1 MNGQVTQARRAIAFK
16 IKENPSFITVLRQ
29 AMVDDGFGNQVPD
42 PFGTPEEK
50 HFKVRITHERAQ
62 PEMAQ
67 NSSAGLSTN
76 LQRFIIA
83 GYKDLIQQ
91 GDVFGHE
98 ATGKVYRIGPV
109 DPLEKFGAIIG
120 YQAPLVEAVGSNG
133 EPVTYD
139 GEIVTHDGSVVY
151 A

>member
-1 MNGQVTQARRAIAFK
+1 MNGQVTQARRAITFK
-16 IKENPSFITVLRQ
+16 IKENPSYITVQRTGL
-29 AMVDDGFGNQVPD
+29 VDDGFGNMVPD

-50 HFKVRITHERAQ
+50 HFKVRISHERAQ

-83 GYKDLIQQ
+83 GYKDEIKE
-91 GDVFGHE
+91 GDVFGHD
-98 ATGKVYRIGPV
+98 ATAKVYRIGPV

-120 YQAPLVEAVGSNG
+120 FQAPLVEAVGSDG
-133 EPVTYD
+133 EPVTYE

>member
-1 MNGQVTQARRAIAFK
+1 MNGMVAQARRAITFK
-16 IKENPSFITVLRQ
+16 IKENPSYITISRQ
-29 AMVDDGFGNQVPD
+29 AMVDDGFNNLVPD

-50 HFKVRITHERAQ
+50 HYKVRVTHERAQ

-83 GYKDLIQQ
+83 GYKDEIKQ
-91 GDVFGHE
+91 GDVFAHE
-98 ATGKVYRIGPV
+98 ATEKVYRIGPV

-120 YQAPLVEAVGSNG
+120 YQAPLTEAGDVAQP
-133 EPVTYD
+133 EEVDT
-139 GEIVTHDGSVVY
+139 
-151 A
+151 

>member
-1 MNGQVTQARRAIAFK
+1 MNGQVAQARRAITFK

-120 YQAPLVEAVGSNG
+120 YQAPLTEAG
-133 EPVTYD
+133 D
-139 GEIVTHDGSVVY
+139 VVQPEEEET
-151 A
+151 

>member
-83 GYKDLIQQ
+83 GYKDVIQQ
-91 GDVFGHE
+91 GDVFDHE

-120 YQAPLVEAVGSNG
+120 YQSPLTEAGDVPQP
-133 EPVTYD
+133 EEEDT
-139 GEIVTHDGSVVY
+139 
-151 A
+151 

>member
-1 MNGQVTQARRAIAFK
+1 VNGQVTQARRAIAFK